1 MSKPVEFYFDYVS
14 PYAYLAD
21 TQLPNSGL
29 DIVYKPISILDVMT
43 AVGNQPTPKCP
54 AKLRH
59 ATADSARWAKR
70 YGVPLASN
78 VELWTALQAGT
89 INLRFFA
96 RGALAAQALGHFA
109 GFHAA
114 MFDAFWAHPRSVAT
128 REACEAVLTAAGV
141 PGTEVFAL
149 AAQPE
154 MEAALDAA
162 NAAAVE
168 AGVFGVPFFRVG
180 EEIFFGG
187 DRLDFV
193 KESAMGGAK

>member
-21 TQLPNSGL
+21 TQLPQSGL
-29 DIVYKPISILDVMT
+29 DVVYKPISILDVMN

-59 ATADSARWAKR
+59 AHADTARWAKR
-70 YGVPLASN
+70 YGVPLMANAEVWS
-78 VELWTALQAGT
+78 ALQAGT

-96 RGALAAQALGHFA
+96 RAALAAQALGHFA

-128 REACEAVLTAAGV
+128 REACEALLDAVGL
-141 PGTEVFAL
+141 PGKDVFAL

-162 NAAAVE
+162 NAAAIE
-168 AGVFGVPFFRVG
+168 AGVFGVPFFRV
-180 EEIFFGG
+180 EQDIFFGA

-193 KESAMGGAK
+193 KEHALGAAA